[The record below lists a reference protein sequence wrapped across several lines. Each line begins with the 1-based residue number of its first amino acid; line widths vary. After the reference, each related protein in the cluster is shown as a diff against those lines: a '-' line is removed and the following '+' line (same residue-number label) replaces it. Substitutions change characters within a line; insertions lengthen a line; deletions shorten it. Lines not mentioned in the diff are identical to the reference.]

1 MTQATVV
8 GIEAQAHSRVIEV
21 SQRLVGAGVE
31 KPLGF
36 GHAGDVAILTEVAFV
51 VAAVKEAAAAAT
63 APDGVITGVAGG
75 VVVVHADTGQSLLLW
90 MLVGRKLLLLLV
102 EL

>member
-51 VAAVKEAAAAAT
+51 VAAVKEAAAAT